1 MLLWIVIPQFLS
13 QVIIFH
19 ILVMLFETQVSYVNL
34 QDMNETFHDQHFTVE
49 NVDELTDNKTK
60 YNIFEGLLIT
70 FSILNLLP
78 LFLII
83 HSRLGHYQYHI
94 GKNMSHAELF
104 RNKGIWLDVFYII
117 DQIVISSI

>member
-1 MLLWIVIPQFLS
+1 
-13 QVIIFH
+13 
-19 ILVMLFETQVSYVNL
+19 MLFETQVSYINL
-34 QDMNETFHDQHFTVE
+34 EDMNETFHNEHLAVE
-49 NVDELTDNKTK
+49 KVEKLTDNKTK

-70 FSILNLLP
+70 FSILNLIP

-83 HSRLGHYQYHI
+83 RSRLGHYQYHI
-94 GKNMSHAELF
+94 GKNMSHGELF